1 MAAGDGSK
9 DLTDGTIEGLH
20 KLSSERLANV
30 ASLRLSQKDTRQIEP
45 LSFLEKKQSDTLSS
59 PFIIIN

>member
-20 KLSSERLANV
+20 KLSSERLTNV